1 MSKLD
6 CKLIKNLSSF
16 WILITWTVSNLKIA
30 ELTIPDKGLVKI
42 SCYYFSGAAQIVF
55 SFGLILLV
63 LMEVIAERDF
73 KISEHLKKPWI
84 YIIVS
89 LLVIRAFYEMTYD
102 MNHYYYV
109 YNNIIVS
116 KYITYYLIYVLL
128 AIYVVLKIIEWVLLN
143 IGRKY

>member
-1 MSKLD
+1 MKFDSKSF
-6 CKLIKNLSSF
+6 KKISSF
-16 WILITWTVSNLKIA
+16 WLLITWTISNLKIA
-30 ELTIPDKGLVKI
+30 ELTIVDKGLVKI

-116 KYITYYLIYVLL
+116 KYITYYLIYVFL
-128 AIYVVLKIIEWVLLN
+128 AIYVVLKIIEWVLV
-143 IGRKY
+143 IKERKY